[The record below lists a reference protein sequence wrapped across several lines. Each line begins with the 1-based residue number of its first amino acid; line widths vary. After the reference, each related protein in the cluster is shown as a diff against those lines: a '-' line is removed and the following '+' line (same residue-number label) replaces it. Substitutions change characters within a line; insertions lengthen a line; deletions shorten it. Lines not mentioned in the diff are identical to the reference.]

1 MPARCKKPECGAVL
15 AARYEVG
22 RCRLERIAAT
32 MEAIQRIVREIVFMC
47 RVRNV
52 PVSDTLAAFMARA
65 VVLENA
71 TQFPLDKELNEN
83 DVQDLV
89 KMATERLLMK
99 DSPSLEMV
107 KMQVGFD
114 TASAKEV
121 ETLGRTKEKLDASEG
136 ALIREISEARLKPGN
151 DVEALTSLYR
161 RIFNFLVVRAGPEPG
176 QEREI
181 AAALES
187 VFPRIG
193 LKAFTSLAAEDK
205 VA

>member
-1 MPARCKKPECGAVL
+1 MPARCKKPGCGAVL

-22 RCRLERIAAT
+22 LAVGGSSASRAT

-121 ETLGRTKEKLDASEG
+121 ETLGRTKEKLDASEVRVRVRVRVSLTPTLTLTLTLSK
-136 ALIREISEARLKPGN
+136 APEADSRDRFLDLFHSIGSILNRPAKRAKVG
-151 DVEALTSLYR
+151 LT
-161 RIFNFLVVRAGPEPG
+161 
-176 QEREI
+176 
-181 AAALES
+181 
-187 VFPRIG
+187 G
-193 LKAFTSLAAEDK
+193 LGLA
-205 VA
+205 